1 MRLCGFSPGSA
12 LTLNLYTSSL
22 PSCSEAAQKVK
33 ESVTGAAADVQE
45 TAREVSEVRR
55 LTLWSGLSTLIGLM
69 LMQLDT
75 LSVMFAS
82 QRKQLDAECK
92 GLAHS
97 GAA

>member
-1 MRLCGFSPGSA
+1 M
-12 LTLNLYTSSL
+12 
-22 PSCSEAAQKVK
+22 K